1 MAPGVGLEPTTLR
14 LTAECSAIELLR
26 IALQPQ
32 PYSVG
37 NTPAALVCYS
47 KCAID
52 GQSTSTRATETAS
65 LQSHTAKTTPI
76 PSPDK
81 LPQSPS
87 DTCRSPASAAASP
100 AAGPART
107 S

>member
-1 MAPGVGLEPTTLR
+1 MAPEVGLEPTTLR

-52 GQSTSTRATETAS
+52 GQSTSELYGNSITAIAYGENDPVP
-65 LQSHTAKTTPI
+65 L
-76 PSPDK
+76 
-81 LPQSPS
+81 
-87 DTCRSPASAAASP
+87 AAQAP
-100 AAGPART
+100 TVAE
-107 S
+107 